1 MATTANILTLL
12 KYYTSKQKSCMV
24 SFDEFADYLHRYAQ
38 HHMNENSDLVVYSS
52 SVYMEN
58 LNEELQKLESEK
70 QIAISPV
77 QGKDCIFVVP
87 YLVEFYAGVYRNIE
101 ANITVPYPNFND
113 LPKHTPHT
121 VVTQQNAADF
131 IYKLLDKQELSD
143 KILYT
148 ILFEKGVPSLLF
160 PSNVSV
166 GVLVYTALHKLQNL
180 LHKEE
185 SHDYFQKKLTVSN
198 PGKELS
204 IKSFFAQF
212 VAKPE
217 DALKVIQE
225 TGETFYYWSQLF
237 YFIKQDYTKLK
248 DFSPE
253 DVNVLQAVSLLEII
267 TSYYKSRATER
278 AQRDVAFKN
287 MEQLLNNPPY
297 YYSMADIS
305 KFKDSVGVPLLGQY
319 SEAALK
325 ERLNFLTTNSER
337 NELPK
342 LLVFKVDDDE
352 SYFIFKDKVMPLI
365 IRLAN

>member
-12 KYYTSKQKSCMV
+12 KYYTSKQKSCRV

-185 SHDYFQKKLTVSN
+185 SHDYFQKKQ
-198 PGKELS
+198 K
-204 IKSFFAQF
+204 
-212 VAKPE
+212 
-217 DALKVIQE
+217 
-225 TGETFYYWSQLF
+225 TF
-237 YFIKQDYTKLK
+237 
-248 DFSPE
+248 P
-253 DVNVLQAVSLLEII
+253 
-267 TSYYKSRATER
+267 RRTE
-278 AQRDVAFKN
+278 QN
-287 MEQLLNNPPY
+287 C
-297 YYSMADIS
+297 SS
-305 KFKDSVGVPLLGQY
+305 S
-319 SEAALK
+319 
-325 ERLNFLTTNSER
+325 
-337 NELPK
+337 
-342 LLVFKVDDDE
+342 
-352 SYFIFKDKVMPLI
+352 
-365 IRLAN
+365 